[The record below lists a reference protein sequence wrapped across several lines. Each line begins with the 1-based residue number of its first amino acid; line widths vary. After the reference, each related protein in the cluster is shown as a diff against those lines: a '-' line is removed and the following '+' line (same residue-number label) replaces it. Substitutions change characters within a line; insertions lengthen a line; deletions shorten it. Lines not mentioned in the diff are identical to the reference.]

1 MSCCSKRTGYSSP
14 LDAFNKGPRE
24 KLLYVTAISAN
35 EKEPDALVTVDV
47 DPESSTNGK
56 VIHVLKMPNVGDELH
71 HTGTY
76 LSFSEI

>member
-1 MSCCSKRTGYSSP
+1 
-14 LDAFNKGPRE
+14 
-24 KLLYVTAISAN
+24 VTAISAN